1 MGVNR
6 RKNSGSRKYYI
17 SELTSSTD
25 WVYGE
30 VCKIGADSTNRHL
43 KLDGVGYAGPL
54 EIRKDDFIAVT
65 RVASAAGVG
74 SVLRLTSDKT
84 GLSAGDEV
92 NFTIKNIILD
102 DRAGGQLI
110 KKTFKIIVTATDIA
124 SNDAL
129 NDRVLSEMQAF
140 FGSVAPHYTVN
151 EQSNV
156 TVDIEDNIGG
166 SLAHA
171 KVNGYL
177 EGEVEL
183 GYESNSTNVTGAVN
197 TNATKP
203 EGVRGVINRYVDE
216 ADFSTGD
223 SYTTVTIEYW
233 DRDADGRARG
243 DVMVRS
249 QAVIYYNETDI
260 AATADL
266 GSALTYFNS
275 LVDHLIAFSGL
286 GVGDAIQLVTSSD
299 LTFESDNTIPEGAIS
314 AEVAPAA
321 NNEYVTFL
329 GTRSGY
335 EFILHSEHATHDVR
349 LEPPST
355 VAFNEGAAGK
365 YATLDESDIAM
376 LVVKIVS
383 PTVALVSG
391 GNGTAIAIEA

>member
-17 SELTSSTD
+17 SELTGKSD

-30 VCKIGADSTNRHL
+30 VCKIGADSANTFL
-43 KLDGVGYAGPL
+43 KLDGVAYAGPL

-74 SVLRLTSDKT
+74 SVVRLTSSKT
-84 GLSAGDEV
+84 GLSAGDEI

-110 KKTFKIIVTATDIA
+110 KKTFKIIVTTADIA
-124 SNDAL
+124 SDAAL
-129 NDRVLSEMQAF
+129 NDRVLAEMQAF
-140 FGSVAPHYTVN
+140 FGSVAPHYSVN
-151 EQSNV
+151 EQSST

-183 GYESNSTNVTGAVN
+183 GFESTSTNVTGTVQ
-197 TNATKP
+197 TSATKP

-223 SYTTVTIEYW
+223 VYTTVTIEYW

-249 QAVIYYNETDI
+249 QAVIYYNESDI
-260 AATADL
+260 AASADL
-266 GSALTYFNS
+266 GSALTLFNS
-275 LVDHLIAFSGL
+275 YVDHLIAYSGV
-286 GVGDAIQLVTSSD
+286 GVGDAIQLTAQTASTPAFGDITSSIG
-299 LTFESDNTIPEGAIS
+299 TIPEGAAAVSVAS
-314 AEVAPAA
+314 AGNGKGVVFLADTANVVGYQVLVHHSAA
-321 NNEYVTFL
+321 SNFGVRSAGEDMAATGTTQLIAKILSGEYVEL
-329 GTRSGY
+329 
-335 EFILHSEHATHDVR
+335 ADV
-349 LEPPST
+349 
-355 VAFNEGAAGK
+355 
-365 YATLDESDIAM
+365 
-376 LVVKIVS
+376 
-383 PTVALVSG
+383 
-391 GNGTAIAIEA
+391 